1 MENNKEMK
9 MDRKTKNNDLK
20 KRKITG
26 NKNKGKKYQMNK

>member
-1 MENNKEMK
+1 MK

-20 KRKITG
+20 KRKRTG